1 MTCLRTGDVYSRLFG
16 KFGNKM
22 KKVFGFNFK
31 DLYKVAFDLYV
42 AEDDIWKVYS
52 TFSEFDN
59 YKNLYTNA
67 VKSGKLKNMPTDLEI
82 MKQATKIVRDTLPN
96 YAYVGDFIKSMRRTP
111 LGNFMSWPASVIRSG
126 LKTFELAQKEI
137 KDPILTFSRS
147 EKNDDLWNSYC
158 CFITCYSINGTWYVW
173 YYK

>member
-1 MTCLRTGDVYSRLFG
+1 LIYTL
-16 KFGNKM
+16 
-22 KKVFGFNFK
+22 
-31 DLYKVAFDLYV
+31 

-96 YAYVGDFIKSMRRTP
+96 YAYVGDFIK
-111 LGNFMSWPASVIRSG
+111 IY
-126 LKTFELAQKEI
+126 
-137 KDPILTFSRS
+137 
-147 EKNDDLWNSYC
+147 EKNTSWK
-158 CFITCYSINGTWYVW
+158 FYVMACICNKIW
-173 YYK
+173 IKNI